1 MRRRERL
8 EREEIELK
16 KKKLKEKE
24 EIIRLLKEKE
34 AEVER
39 LSREEEMAYAAREA
53 AREAKLNRE
62 LTNQMLAEAD
72 KLLEETAAFQRARK
86 METTEVNRCFEF
98 GTHMYFQPISD
109 DFKRVIKEE
118 RRDKNLGDNILENKE
133 LQSSSNDNEETFPD
147 LEDEIDSIE
156 VIEEVLESFPS
167 KPEESKTTSQ
177 LESERRVAELNAKVE
192 KQENKLK
199 NEKID

>member
-1 MRRRERL
+1 MVVFYILPHAEFGSNDHQKDAPNFTFSALDFSDEDMKRRERL

-86 METTEVNRCFEF
+86 MESNEVVE
-98 GTHMYFQPISD
+98 
-109 DFKRVIKEE
+109 IK
-118 RRDKNLGDNILENKE
+118 
-133 LQSSSNDNEETFPD
+133 
-147 LEDEIDSIE
+147 
-156 VIEEVLESFPS
+156 V
-167 KPEESKTTSQ
+167 
-177 LESERRVAELNAKVE
+177 
-192 KQENKLK
+192 
-199 NEKID
+199 

>member
-1 MRRRERL
+1 MTNRLQFQIQVTALLGHLNIDVKYFQWLGKESSGKPKSVRRGSNTVLALDFSDEDMRRRERL

-39 LSREEEMAYAAREA
+39 LSREEEMAFAAREA

-86 METTEVNRCFEF
+86 MET
-98 GTHMYFQPISD
+98 S
-109 DFKRVIKEE
+109 
-118 RRDKNLGDNILENKE
+118 
-133 LQSSSNDNEETFPD
+133 
-147 LEDEIDSIE
+147 
-156 VIEEVLESFPS
+156 EVL
-167 KPEESKTTSQ
+167 
-177 LESERRVAELNAKVE
+177 
-192 KQENKLK
+192 
-199 NEKID
+199 

>member
-1 MRRRERL
+1 MKYFQWLGKESSGKIHQFFLLYHDTFSALDFSDEDMKRRERL

-86 METTEVNRCFEF
+86 MESNEV
-98 GTHMYFQPISD
+98 
-109 DFKRVIKEE
+109 V
-118 RRDKNLGDNILENKE
+118 
-133 LQSSSNDNEETFPD
+133 
-147 LEDEIDSIE
+147 
-156 VIEEVLESFPS
+156 
-167 KPEESKTTSQ
+167 
-177 LESERRVAELNAKVE
+177 
-192 KQENKLK
+192 
-199 NEKID
+199 

>member
-1 MRRRERL
+1 MKRRERL

-86 METTEVNRCFEF
+86 MESNEVDIYIE
-98 GTHMYFQPISD
+98 
-109 DFKRVIKEE
+109 
-118 RRDKNLGDNILENKE
+118 
-133 LQSSSNDNEETFPD
+133 SNSCAVF
-147 LEDEIDSIE
+147 
-156 VIEEVLESFPS
+156 
-167 KPEESKTTSQ
+167 
-177 LESERRVAELNAKVE
+177 
-192 KQENKLK
+192 
-199 NEKID
+199 

>member
-86 METTEVNRCFEF
+86 METTEVNLCFEF
-98 GTHMYFQPISD
+98 GTHMYFLSQFLMIS
-109 DFKRVIKEE
+109 
-118 RRDKNLGDNILENKE
+118 
-133 LQSSSNDNEETFPD
+133 S
-147 LEDEIDSIE
+147 
-156 VIEEVLESFPS
+156 VL
-167 KPEESKTTSQ
+167 
-177 LESERRVAELNAKVE
+177 
-192 KQENKLK
+192 
-199 NEKID
+199 

>member
-1 MRRRERL
+1 MKRRERL

-86 METTEVNRCFEF
+86 MESNEV
-98 GTHMYFQPISD
+98 
-109 DFKRVIKEE
+109 V
-118 RRDKNLGDNILENKE
+118 
-133 LQSSSNDNEETFPD
+133 
-147 LEDEIDSIE
+147 EIII
-156 VIEEVLESFPS
+156 V
-167 KPEESKTTSQ
+167 
-177 LESERRVAELNAKVE
+177 
-192 KQENKLK
+192 
-199 NEKID
+199 

>member
-98 GTHMYFQPISD
+98 GTHMYFLSQFLMISSALLKKKD
-109 DFKRVIKEE
+109 AIKILAITFSKIKSFK
-118 RRDKNLGDNILENKE
+118 ILLTTMKK
-133 LQSSSNDNEETFPD
+133 LFQILKMKSIQLKLLKKFSSLFQAS
-147 LEDEIDSIE
+147 
-156 VIEEVLESFPS
+156 
-167 KPEESKTTSQ
+167 
-177 LESERRVAELNAKVE
+177 
-192 KQENKLK
+192 LK
-199 NEKID
+199 NQKQLHN

>member
-1 MRRRERL
+1 MTALLGHLNIDVKYFQWLGKESSGKPKSLTLLQSSNSVLALDFSDEDMRRRERL
-8 EREEIELK
+8 EREEIEIK

-39 LSREEEMAYAAREA
+39 LSREEEMAFAAREA

-86 METTEVNRCFEF
+86 METCEVRNS
-98 GTHMYFQPISD
+98 G
-109 DFKRVIKEE
+109 
-118 RRDKNLGDNILENKE
+118 
-133 LQSSSNDNEETFPD
+133 
-147 LEDEIDSIE
+147 
-156 VIEEVLESFPS
+156 
-167 KPEESKTTSQ
+167 
-177 LESERRVAELNAKVE
+177 
-192 KQENKLK
+192 
-199 NEKID
+199 